1 MKIQSTLSSESYQV
15 THYVDDGYT
24 GMRLDH
30 FLKERYS
37 RRSRAQIQKAID
49 AGVITI
55 RRLQGGHLTVG
66 RLKPS
71 SPLVGGDEVLV
82 LSERKPEPP
91 VSFDYRIIHE
101 DEVLLIV
108 DKPANLP
115 VHPAGSY

>member
-1 MKIQSTLSSESYQV
+1 MKITSSLGPDSYQV
-15 THYVDDGYT
+15 THYVDEGYT

-30 FLKERYS
+30 FLKERYA

-66 RLKPS
+66 RLKSS

-82 LSERKPEPP
+82 LSERKPEPK
-91 VSFDYRIIHE
+91 VSFDYSVIFE
-101 DEVLLIV
+101 DESLLIV

-115 VHPAGSY
+115 VHP